1 MMSMRISSGKSF
13 NVVVGSLLFDLV
25 LVGFDFSFSGRI
37 LIPKLST
44 AGLKIRVLLASWDP
58 GFILLWLNPHP

>member
-1 MMSMRISSGKSF
+1 MMSMRISSGKSV

-44 AGLKIRVLLASWDP
+44 AGLKIRVLLAS
-58 GFILLWLNPHP
+58 